1 MSTTVTISGN
11 KSELVS
17 YFQPPLHLSDQYE
30 CGLIYFSVL
39 KSRPSIPITNRGLSV
54 IRIECDLVHGSYCNG
69 LPTHFI
75 HEFVSDT
82 TPGHQCI
89 EIPQNVI
96 YFPVNKNIIS
106 SVSVKIVDQFGRC
119 INFGEE
125 QVQLRLHLR
134 KTK

>member
-30 CGLIYFSVL
+30 CGLLYFSVL
-39 KSRPSIPITNRGLSV
+39 NSRPDIPIKTSTLSV
-54 IRIECDLVHGSYCNG
+54 IKIECDLVYGSYCNG

-82 TPGHQCI
+82 SLSHDYI

-96 YFPVNKNIIS
+96 YFPVNKNLIS
-106 SVSVKIVDQFGRC
+106 SISVKIVDQLGNC

-125 QVQLRLHLR
+125 HIQLRLHLR